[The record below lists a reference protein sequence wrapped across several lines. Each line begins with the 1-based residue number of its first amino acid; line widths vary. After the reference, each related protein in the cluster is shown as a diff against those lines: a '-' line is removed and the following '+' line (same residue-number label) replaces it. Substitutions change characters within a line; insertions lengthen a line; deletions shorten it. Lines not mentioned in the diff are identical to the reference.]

1 MKKSSKRQLTY
12 QIVLIFCF
20 FLGAGCIFFPFIDI
34 SVPALGVSYQKSGLR
49 IIEYLFQMD
58 NDMQFLLSIT
68 ENADHY
74 AMLYRTF
81 QGLLIGM
88 IVFEIGAA
96 ILISAVSNKKL
107 KTISIFCSVM
117 LLIIDGMLFCILG
130 IFLKGFPDAI
140 ISNLVSVSV
149 KKKIEYGIWVNL
161 GIHIV
166 TLLFSLVPV
175 LNKKLFMDG
184 NVSKETEGGK
194 ERKTAEKRYRTEKGN
209 GVVGE
214 LIGESGEYTSAKISF
229 KNTPEIIIGRD
240 PELCNIRL
248 GSLDVEPVHCVV
260 RFNRQT
266 GKFFVMDYSKTGVY
280 LNEKIRLPKE
290 KWSNV
295 GSNATLQIGNT
306 DNIFRLR

>member
-49 IIEYLFQMD
+49 IIEYLFQID
-58 NDMQFLLSIT
+58 NDMEFLLSIT
-68 ENADHY
+68 ENAAHY
-74 AMLYRTF
+74 AMMYRIF
-81 QGLLIGM
+81 QGLLISM

-96 ILISAVSNKKL
+96 IFISAISNKKL
-107 KTISIFCSVM
+107 KTISISCCIIQF
-117 LLIIDGMLFCILG
+117 IIDGIILIVLV
-130 IFLKGFPDAI
+130 IFLKGFPDTI
-140 ISNLVSVSV
+140 ISNLVSISV
-149 KKKIEYGIWVNL
+149 KKKVEYGIWVNL

-166 TLLFSLVPV
+166 TLLVSLVPV

-184 NVSKETEGGK
+184 NGSKEIEDEK
-194 ERKTAEKRYRTEKGN
+194 ERKTTKKTYKTEKGN
-209 GVVGE
+209 RVVGE
-214 LIGESGEYTSAKISF
+214 LIGESGEYASAKISF
-229 KNTPEIIIGRD
+229 RNTPEIIIGRD

-248 GSLDVEPVHCVV
+248 GSLDVASVHCVV

-295 GSNATLQIGNT
+295 GGNATLRIGNT